1 MMINKAD
8 PVYWRILYKYYC
20 ESKIIVRIMDKT
32 SKAFPTSEG
41 VKQGGILSSYL
52 FTFFMDN
59 MLNEILD
66 LNIGALTGNINVSI
80 TSYCDDVILLA
91 SVPKHMQMMI
101 DHCGTYAQRW
111 KISFNAKKSASFKFG
126 RNSSDQWAF
135 QLYGEKIPQSSE
147 LLYLGLPIGTSSS
160 INEFMSMKMSKV
172 EKAFYSLYTI
182 GCKPLRLRPKTIA
195 LFYKSMCQSILQYG
209 IDIMPICKTK
219 LNEINIRQSTLLKK
233 AIGISKYC
241 RSTPIL
247 KYMQFE
253 DLHTLS
259 HKATLKIN
267 EQIKAN
273 RTTAS
278 IYNFLRE
285 QYKKHCPPKESF
297 FKKLNK
303 TITECRVNDNITSL
317 KEQIHTATETL
328 KAQEHSIENYEEIED
343 LLELLNREGSSTEE
357 NKIILK
363 EISHLLNVNSLQ
375 Q

>member
-1 MMINKAD
+1 
-8 PVYWRILYKYYC
+8 
-20 ESKIIVRIMDKT
+20 
-32 SKAFPTSEG
+32 
-41 VKQGGILSSYL
+41 
-52 FTFFMDN
+52 
-59 MLNEILD
+59 
-66 LNIGALTGNINVSI
+66 
-80 TSYCDDVILLA
+80 
-91 SVPKHMQMMI
+91 
-101 DHCGTYAQRW
+101 
-111 KISFNAKKSASFKFG
+111 
-126 RNSSDQWAF
+126 
-135 QLYGEKIPQSSE
+135 
-147 LLYLGLPIGTSSS
+147 
-160 INEFMSMKMSKV
+160 
-172 EKAFYSLYTI
+172 
-182 GCKPLRLRPKTIA
+182 
-195 LFYKSMCQSILQYG
+195 
-209 IDIMPICKTK
+209 
-219 LNEINIRQSTLLKK
+219 
-233 AIGISKYC
+233 
-241 RSTPIL
+241 
-247 KYMQFE
+247 MQFE

-317 KEQIHTATETL
+317 KEQIHTAIETL
-328 KAQEHSIENYEEIED
+328 KVQEHSLENYEEIED